1 MYISKIVNYE
11 NMQRCLSIGRRAAKP
26 ALVTAGVLLST
37 YELLKQ
43 SLMQSGRL
51 EESLSKVTSSKIGIH
66 EGTVNS
72 RSELLKRLKRYRML
86 FGIVNTSRESQIL
99 ARLEHAIEDMET
111 DVSTGALRKQPFC
124 VVLYGNPGVGKSSFS
139 IQLAKKLMHG
149 RYGRF
154 TSHDMVTLNETDEYQ
169 SEFRTSH
176 KVVLFDDIGA
186 AKVDRPDTSNPW
198 RKVIDFVNNVQK
210 TALNPNCEMKG
221 KVYIQPDL
229 VILTT
234 NLDLSRTFAQVG
246 GFMNCPE
253 AIARRCSSV
262 IHLKDYHTGVVIN
275 YDGGNTHNGAFCGK
289 MPSNLA
295 YGHQTVITREA
306 IVTQLDEQFR
316 EHMIDQQNFVDKFN
330 SYFDDLPTIDEVY
343 EEQSEIYVVQAD
355 VAPKYD
361 PLSEERRLNY
371 LVANIDWDY
380 YFCAYPEG
388 HYSDVYYFDGY
399 IYSSFGKYPDQA
411 FYIHKDYMNELRQ
424 KMLDITPDPYKDQE
438 VMDIPDLVAEGNTMS
453 IVAESDT
460 CIVSDFLE
468 DAFVEGDELGNIFAQ
483 GDPRH
488 NLMLSEF
495 YISPQHS
502 QKHQLH
508 ALIARLLAMMDD
520 PFRLLKFLDDEN
532 ISISTKFEH
541 QIRCGKVMTQRST
554 RRKYLY
560 AVCFGLDCFPFSP
573 QRLACYLFNFP
584 PFGMNRL
591 TRVRCHDVLSSF
603 ASLKYTYDELL
614 EHFAPKFT
622 FDFEKY
628 AYSKT
633 PANPITGSNSF
644 ELEIPSPFNWAESI
658 DSTQSVLSQD
668 CSTDTP
674 PESTTGDS
682 HYRDLLRE
690 KVAGSI
696 NSDGSLSQDS
706 QTERQQCDSFL
717 RILNLPKQEA
727 TQIHRNIQFHPF
739 GEIDM
744 AIEIDDVIIVLEV
757 KCSDKR
763 SQVQKAQKQADRY
776 GAMISILRPETRVF
790 GIIYTYKGI
799 KVRYDNGLYYESN
812 VCDDLFST
820 IGYTKL

>member
-1 MYISKIVNYE
+1 
-11 NMQRCLSIGRRAAKP
+11 MQRCLSIGRRATKP

-186 AKVDRPDTSNPW
+186 AKVDRPDTTNPW

-234 NLDLSRTFAQVG
+234 NLDLSKTFAMVG

-262 IHLKDYHTGVVIN
+262 IHLKDYHTGVIVN
-275 YDGGNTHNGAFCGK
+275 YDGGNDHSTAYCGK
-289 MPSNLA
+289 MPTNLKS
-295 YGHQTVITREA
+295 GLGVVITRDE
-306 IVTQLDEQFR
+306 IVSQLDKQFR
-316 EHMIDQQNFVDKFN
+316 EHMIEQQKFVDKFN
-330 SYFDDLPTIDEVY
+330 SYFDDLPTIDEIY
-343 EEQSEIYVVQAD
+343 EEQSEIYEMQAC

-371 LVANIDWDY
+371 LIANIDWDY

-424 KMLDITPDPYKDQE
+424 KMLDITPRPYQDEE
-438 VMDIPDLVAEGNTMS
+438 VMDIPDLVAEGSSVS
-453 IVAESDT
+453 IKAESDT
-460 CIVSDFLE
+460 CIVSDFQN
-468 DAFVEGDELGNIFAQ
+468 DAFYDTEMDIFKLDVPPIVDESHPKYWELRQFA
-483 GDPRH
+483 
-488 NLMLSEF
+488 LEIYL
-495 YISPQHS
+495 
-502 QKHQLH
+502 
-508 ALIARLLAMMDD
+508 ALNSLQALK
-520 PFRLLKFLDDEN
+520 PFLKLDDYPPKDN
-532 ISISTKFEH
+532 LKKILSGGDKDKYGTKAKKIILNRIAFTNYE
-541 QIRCGKVMTQRST
+541 Q
-554 RRKYLY
+554 
-560 AVCFGLDCFPFSP
+560 FGIHPFS
-573 QRLACYLFNFP
+573 
-584 PFGMNRL
+584 
-591 TRVRCHDVLSSF
+591 LSSF
-603 ASLKYTYDELL
+603 LICSPLFDINEKVQKSAQECILKLGPRQDLDQSLSSDSSIG
-614 EHFAPKFT
+614 T
-622 FDFEKY
+622 FDCP
-628 AYSKT
+628 T
-633 PANPITGSNSF
+633 PSNSVKVNVPPAF
-644 ELEIPSPFNWAESI
+644 DWAESV
-658 DSTQSVLSQD
+658 DSDQSRLSCD
-668 CSTDTP
+668 YSTDTP
-674 PESTTGDS
+674 PESITGDS
-682 HYRDLLRE
+682 HYRNLLRDRVNSPIE
-690 KVAGSI
+690 VISI
-696 NSDGSLSQDS
+696 QLSEESKSIHSDPNSPHWKM
-706 QTERQQCDSFL
+706 QTEDEQCDEFIRLINFPHFL
-717 RILNLPKQEA
+717 QS
-727 TQIHRNIQFHPF
+727 RNIQISKF
-739 GEIDM
+739 GEIDL
-744 AIEIDDVIIVLEV
+744 VLEV
-757 KCSDKR
+757 EDFIFVVELKR
-763 SQVQKAQKQADRY
+763 SNHQAIRKKAKEQAQRY
-776 GAMISILRPETRVF
+776 SNVLSILRPDTRVF
-790 GIIYTYKGI
+790 GITYTYGGI
-799 KVRYDNGLYYESN
+799 NVVSDNAKPFRSN
-812 VCDDLFST
+812 VCDDLFKI
-820 IGYTKL
+820 IGYTKQPNVKKSQVQSEEL